1 MSALCHTGY
10 TTIDMSSQ
18 LYFSIVVPAH
28 NEALYIERTLEHL
41 QLLRY
46 PKDKYEVIVVE
57 NGSND
62 GTYELAKKFETG
74 NIRLMQS
81 AKGVSK
87 AKNLGADTAR
97 KDSDWF
103 VFLDADT
110 ILEGEFLTELDNF
123 LRQPHHRFTVGT
135 VSVQPLSGTLTARL
149 WFAFYDLGHRITKT
163 SYSIKMVKRSLFPP
177 VRFDE
182 ALVMGEDLHVIAQ
195 ARKYG
200 EFFFLPTKTVFT
212 STRRFD
218 KLGWWY
224 IFFSWTF
231 VAMLPE
237 RTQRR
242 FGYEVVR

>member
-1 MSALCHTGY
+1 MEK
-10 TTIDMSSQ
+10 Q
-18 LYFSIVVPAH
+18 LFFSIVVPAH

-41 QLLRY
+41 QRLRY
-46 PKDKYEVIVVE
+46 PADKFEVLVVE
-57 NGSND
+57 NGSSDN
-62 GTYELAKKFETG
+62 TYELVKKFEG
-74 NIRLMQS
+74 DNVKVLQS
-81 AKGVSK
+81 EKGVSR
-87 AKNLGADTAR
+87 AKNLGADSV
-97 KDSDWF
+97 KKESDWF

-110 ILEGEFLTELDNF
+110 ILEEEFLTELDDF

-135 VSVQPLSGTLTARL
+135 VSVRPLSGTLKARM

-182 ALVMGEDLHVIAQ
+182 DLVMGEDLHVIAQ
-195 ARKYG
+195 ARKFG
-200 EFFFLPTKTVFT
+200 EFLFLPTKTVFT

-237 RTQRR
+237 HIQRR
-242 FGYEVVR
+242 FSYEVVR